1 MANAIVF
8 PFVGE
13 GFREKHCVAV
23 FTSPVTDSY
32 GCLSKLNIE
41 TLEIETHPK
50 NIAQIYIQN
59 SFIFC

>member
-13 GFREKHCVAV
+13 GFREKHRVAV

-41 TLEIETHPK
+41 TLEIETRPK
-50 NIAQIYIQN
+50 NIAQIYI
-59 SFIFC
+59 